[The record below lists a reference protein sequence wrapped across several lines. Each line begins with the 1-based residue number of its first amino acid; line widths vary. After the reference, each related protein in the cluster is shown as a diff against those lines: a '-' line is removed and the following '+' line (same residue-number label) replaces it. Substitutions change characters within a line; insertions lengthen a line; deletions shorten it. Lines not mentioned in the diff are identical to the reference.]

1 MKSLTSVATN
11 PFEKALENCSYENA
25 VKFLDDTTNRFDA
38 QNSGGIYTDKLTE
51 LKTNKELYKSGV
63 VQLQKGDQKSATD
76 SVLKNKDV
84 VNTTGH
90 RLFNSVEDTFGLHSP
105 KLIEFFPKGKTGL
118 NNATRGSIPVMIK
131 IWNKKV
137 NSYKVELGVDWITE
151 IAALNDIWNKGI
163 KEQSGEKSAVKLGIT
178 TTSDISVTVAENLWE
193 LFLLVQLNNLPHAE
207 KVIDTYFDTTPLNTK
222 NHSDTDGLGRCLGN
236 IKNTDGNVMSSVSV
250 ILINNDN
257 EVIWTGSTNKT
268 GNFRTS
274 SLPIGMYHVRFEK
287 NKYETRII
295 SYEIQDEDD
304 IEVNIILVVN

>member
-1 MKSLTSVATN
+1 M
-11 PFEKALENCSYENA
+11 
-25 VKFLDDTTNRFDA
+25 
-38 QNSGGIYTDKLTE
+38 
-51 LKTNKELYKSGV
+51 
-63 VQLQKGDQKSATD
+63 
-76 SVLKNKDV
+76 
-84 VNTTGH
+84 
-90 RLFNSVEDTFGLHSP
+90 
-105 KLIEFFPKGKTGL
+105 
-118 NNATRGSIPVMIK
+118 
-131 IWNKKV
+131 
-137 NSYKVELGVDWITE
+137 
-151 IAALNDIWNKGI
+151 NDIWNQGI

-295 SYEIQDEDD
+295 SYEIQDDDD